1 MYELVSGL
9 VLTVIGLAMFVGSIF
24 NVNRQHDQ
32 VNSPFLW
39 IFLIAG
45 LILASFGILIVVV
58 NWAKI

>member
-1 MYELVSGL
+1 MYEVVSGI
-9 VLTVIGLAMFVGSIF
+9 VLALIGLAMFVGSVF

-45 LILASFGILIVVV
+45 LILASFGILLVIV